1 MRRSV
6 LNAPCQILPHNRHP
20 TTDIDECAAGTDG
33 CDENANCT
41 NTDGSY
47 TCSCLSGYSGDGVT
61 CVGKIATKEC
71 FG

>member
-1 MRRSV
+1 MHRSV
-6 LNAPCQILPHNRHP
+6 LNAPCQILPHKRYP
-20 TTDIDECAAGTDG
+20 ITDIDECAAGIDG

-61 CVGKIATKEC
+61 CVGKIATKER
-71 FG
+71 FV